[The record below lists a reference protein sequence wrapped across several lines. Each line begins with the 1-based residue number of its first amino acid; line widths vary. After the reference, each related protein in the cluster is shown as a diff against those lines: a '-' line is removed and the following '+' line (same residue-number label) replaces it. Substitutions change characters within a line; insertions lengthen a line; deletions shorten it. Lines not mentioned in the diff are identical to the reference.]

1 MRQKWKAAILLL
13 AVISMLGGCFAE
25 KPVLEELGPEGKGKI
40 KVLYYD
46 EDSFFKEFGNQFNL
60 SYPNI
65 ELEVVSTV
73 PIGREMQVNG
83 TTYEEEYIKFI
94 EKNKPDVL
102 IVSRRDLFD
111 KLAEEGKLYNLEAI
125 IEQEKFDLDG
135 YLPGFVDLLRE
146 RGSGSLYGLAPYF
159 STSVIFYNADLFRE
173 HHIELPRNR
182 MSWKELIE
190 LASRFGEGGSEDDP
204 IYGLVNQDGR
214 ADSIFFGVA
223 ESMSLRLFDAKGEK
237 IAFNTDAWKEAMEL
251 TANAIR
257 DQAVFSTLLDPGFRY
272 GEVEVVQSQN
282 FFKGKVAMVL
292 GTPWFMH
299 ELRDY
304 PNYDK
309 EAKPID
315 WGIVTGPVDPGNPDE
330 SQYVSLHEEFAILAD
345 SPNKRAAWE
354 FVKYVNGPERA
365 KAASRSLRDLRDEL
379 PTRGDHV
386 RELDGISLEPFFML
400 RPKASSGTVWGGPNG
415 KIPPGFYWNFA
426 NLIKQ
431 ELRDMIENNK
441 PAEAAVVKI
450 DEEGNA
456 ILKQEREREKAEAEE
471 MRRKAL
477 ENAAKK

>member
-1 MRQKWKAAILLL
+1 MRQKWKTAILLL
-13 AVISMLGGCFAE
+13 VVISMLGGCFAE

-46 EDSFFKEFGNQFNL
+46 EDRQA
-60 SYPNI
+60 
-65 ELEVVSTV
+65 
-73 PIGREMQVNG
+73 NG
-83 TTYEEEYIKFI
+83 TTYEEEYIKHI

-135 YLPGFVDLLRE
+135 YLPGFADLLRE
-146 RGSGSLYGLAPYF
+146 RGGCSLYGLAPYF

-173 HHIELPRNR
+173 HHIDLPRNR

-190 LASRFGEGGSEDDP
+190 LASRFADYGSEDEP
-204 IYGLVNQDGR
+204 IYGLVNQYGR
-214 ADSIFFGVA
+214 VDSIFFDVA
-223 ESMSLRLFDAKGEK
+223 ESLSLRLFDAKGEK
-237 IAFNTDAWKEAMEL
+237 ITFNTDGWKEAMEL
-251 TANAIR
+251 TANAVR
-257 DQAVFSTLLDPGFRY
+257 GKAVFSTLLEPRFRY
-272 GEVEVVQSQN
+272 GEIEAAQTQN

-292 GTPWFMH
+292 CTPWFMH
-299 ELRDY
+299 ELTEY

-309 EAKPID
+309 EANPID
-315 WGIVTGPVDPGNPDE
+315 WGIVTAPVDPGNPDE
-330 SQYVSLHEEFAILAD
+330 SQYVSLHDEFAILAD

-379 PTRGDHV
+379 PTRGDHI
-386 RELDGISLEPFFML
+386 RELDGKSMEPFFML
-400 RPKASSGTVWGGPNG
+400 RPKASSGTVWGGPNV
-415 KIPPGFYWNFA
+415 KIPLGFYWNFT

-431 ELRDMIENNK
+431 ELRDMIENNN
-441 PAEAAVVKI
+441 PAEAAVAKI

-456 ILKQEREREKAEAEE
+456 ILKQEREREKAEAE
-471 MRRKAL
+471 KAREKAQ
-477 ENAAKK
+477 ENGAKK